1 MKIIKTSPSYS
12 STVYSCK
19 VSDFKNISDSAF
31 VITLEKPDFE
41 FTAGQHVI
49 VSLDGDIHDREY
61 SICSSEEDEHM
72 QILVK
77 EVTDGYFTPLLKK
90 IKIGTLLKVRGPQ
103 GRFCIDLIN
112 NSDKDI
118 VLIATGTGIAPFR
131 SMVFSY
137 PDLNFRIIHGIQRSS
152 ETYFKNEFSCN
163 YVSCTS
169 QESSGDYSGRVTG
182 YLKEVDFN
190 KNSIFYLCGNF
201 DMIYDV
207 QNILSSKG
215 HSLNSIFTEVYF

>member
-1 MKIIKTSPSYS
+1 MSKKDNVIQFPKNRIKNP
-12 STVYSCK
+12 V
-19 VSDFKNISDSAF
+19 KNRDPISER
-31 VITLEKPDFE
+31 IMHELT
-41 FTAGQHVI
+41 
-49 VSLDGDIHDREY
+49 IH
-61 SICSSEEDEHM
+61 EECID
-72 QILVK
+72 LA
-77 EVTDGYFTPLLKK
+77 
-90 IKIGTLLKVRGPQ
+90 
-103 GRFCIDLIN
+103 RFCIDLIN

-163 YVSCTS
+163 YVSCIS